1 MKCYLA
7 NGKGIDG
14 IKPVEKAAP
23 KIEDSYDVL
32 IDVKAVALNYR
43 DLMIANGNYG
53 PSKGDVEPF
62 IPLSDMAGIVKEVG
76 SKVTEFKVGDRVLNH
91 PFRHWPA
98 GDLRPTWARTFVGT
112 VGSEG
117 VLAEQIV
124 YSQDSLV
131 KVPTALNFNEAS
143 TLTIAG
149 LTAWASVITHG
160 HAKPGDWVL
169 LHGTGGV
176 SVFAAQIAKSVGAKV
191 AMTTSSDEKAEAVKK
206 KYHVDATVNYKDPD
220 WFNKAKDFTGGQGF
234 DVVVDVVGG
243 ETLAKSIQVCNY
255 GGRVAVVGV
264 LQGVDT
270 APIRT
275 RDMLLH
281 QVQLRGMYMESAE
294 ELRKF
299 VKAIEALN
307 LKPAVDKTFPFDKA
321 TEAYRYLSDQKHV
334 GKVVITLT

>member
-7 NGKGIDG
+7 NGKGIDA
-14 IKPVEKAAP
+14 IKQAEKSAP

-32 IDVKAVALNYR
+32 IDVKAAALNYR

-62 IPLSDMAGIVKEVG
+62 VPLSDMAGIVKQVG
-76 SKVTEFKVGDRVLNH
+76 SKVTEFKVGDKVLNH

-98 GDLRPTWARTFVGT
+98 GTLRSTWARTFIG
-112 VGSEG
+112 GPGNEG

-124 YSQDSLV
+124 YTQDSLV
-131 KVPTALNFNEAS
+131 KVPKALNFNEAS

-160 HAKPGDWVL
+160 KAKAGEWVL

-191 AMTTSSDEKAEAVKK
+191 VMTTSSDEKAEAVKRN
-206 KYHVDATVNYKDPD
+206 YHVDATVNYKDPE
-220 WFNKAKDFTGGQGF
+220 WFNKAKEMTGGQGF

-243 ETLAKSIQVCNY
+243 DTLAKSIQVCNY
-255 GGRVAVVGV
+255 GGRVAVVGA
-264 LQGVDT
+264 LQGADT

-281 QVQLRGMYMESAE
+281 QVQVRGMYMESAE

-299 VKAIEALN
+299 VTAVEALN

-321 TEAYRYLSDQKHV
+321 LDAYRHLNDQKHV
-334 GKVVITLT
+334 GKVVITL